1 MLVEAELIEQA
12 KERLGD
18 KNFELIMEFLGV
30 EDYDEVRMKCCCPVH
45 DEKTASMVY
54 DRKRYRVHCFGCGAT
69 FDFIDAYTKGQGGT
83 FLEAVER
90 LFAEAEVQYVFG
102 ERGVKTKR
110 EYRYPREESKDNDM
124 EPVLKYLESRGI
136 SKEAAE
142 YADIRADERGNIVFN
157 YYDLN
162 DVLSV
167 VKYRPSHKVEK
178 GSGENKMWAQQG
190 ADTMPLLFCA
200 NKANYAQPLLITE
213 GEMDTLAAFT
223 AGYQNAV
230 SVPFGSMNY
239 TWVEQ
244 NWDFLERFNMII
256 ICSDNDEPGV
266 KMRNELMSR
275 LGTWRTKYVEI
286 PQTMINAKTGNEV
299 RVKDLN
305 EVLYFGGK
313 EATMRLIMDA
323 KEAPLTTMTDI
334 SDIEEIDLDSIDG
347 VETGLSALDAVI
359 MRLFNGTLTVLSG
372 TPGAGKSSLTTQLMV
387 SAIENGK
394 SCWLYSAELPPF
406 MVKSWF
412 DHILAGRRGVE
423 SKVSASG
430 ADYYTV
436 KPEYKQEIND
446 YYRGKWFLYD
456 GESNKLDDLLASMEN
471 AVRRKGV
478 SLLIADNLMT
488 IDLGSNENNALQ
500 KQTEAITKL
509 TAFAVKFNV
518 PIVLVCH
525 PRKLMAGEEIGLNS
539 VSGSQNIV
547 NLTSTFISIKRVT
560 PQEKAGRLNR
570 FGDWETPPCPYDVRL
585 SIIKDRMRGRAGQTI
600 GLFYDIPTRR
610 FFCNEEEFARQ
621 YSFDKRHYDVPLEY
635 PVKDMATE
643 AFS

>member
-1 MLVEAELIEQA
+1 
-12 KERLGD
+12 
-18 KNFELIMEFLGV
+18 
-30 EDYDEVRMKCCCPVH
+30 
-45 DEKTASMVY
+45 
-54 DRKRYRVHCFGCGAT
+54 
-69 FDFIDAYTKGQGGT
+69 
-83 FLEAVER
+83 
-90 LFAEAEVQYVFG
+90 
-102 ERGVKTKR
+102 
-110 EYRYPREESKDNDM
+110 
-124 EPVLKYLESRGI
+124 
-136 SKEAAE
+136 
-142 YADIRADERGNIVFN
+142 
-157 YYDLN
+157 
-162 DVLSV
+162 
-167 VKYRPSHKVEK
+167 
-178 GSGENKMWAQQG
+178 
-190 ADTMPLLFCA
+190 
-200 NKANYAQPLLITE
+200 
-213 GEMDTLAAFT
+213 
-223 AGYQNAV
+223 
-230 SVPFGSMNY
+230 
-239 TWVEQ
+239 
-244 NWDFLERFNMII
+244 
-256 ICSDNDEPGV
+256 
-266 KMRNELMSR
+266 
-275 LGTWRTKYVEI
+275 
-286 PQTMINAKTGNEV
+286 
-299 RVKDLN
+299 
-305 EVLYFGGK
+305 
-313 EATMRLIMDA
+313 
-323 KEAPLTTMTDI
+323 
-334 SDIEEIDLDSIDG
+334 
-347 VETGLSALDAVI
+347 
-359 MRLFNGTLTVLSG
+359 
-372 TPGAGKSSLTTQLMV
+372 
-387 SAIENGK
+387 
-394 SCWLYSAELPPF
+394 